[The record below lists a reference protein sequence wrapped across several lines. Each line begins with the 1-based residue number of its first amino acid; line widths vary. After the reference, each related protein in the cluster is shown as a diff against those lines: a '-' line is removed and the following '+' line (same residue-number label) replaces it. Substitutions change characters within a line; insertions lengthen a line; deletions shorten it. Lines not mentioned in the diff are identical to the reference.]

1 MAIINFLKTYQRIAR
16 FKWGRFDGIKGPGTV
31 FLIPIMHVGVKI
43 GLRTEVMDI
52 STQGN
57 ITVDNAPI
65 DIDLVVHIR
74 VLDDPSYSQRA
85 VLNVVNYRSAVEE
98 LATTALREV
107 VGEFTVDDLLSQRER
122 INTVLRERFDAE
134 TEHWGIKVENVRIA
148 TSSRAMTSERQ

>member
-1 MAIINFLKTYQRIAR
+1 M
-16 FKWGRFDGIKGPGTV
+16 
-31 FLIPIMHVGVKI
+31 
-43 GLRTEVMDI
+43 
-52 STQGN
+52 
-57 ITVDNAPI
+57 
-65 DIDLVVHIR
+65 VHIR
-74 VLDDPSYSQRA
+74 VLDDPSYTQRA